1 LRFLSLFSGIEA
13 ASTAWEPLGWEPVA
27 FSEIE
32 PFPCAVLAHHWP
44 HIPNLGDVTQI
55 EMKHIK
61 KLGAIDIVIF
71 GSPCQD
77 LSVAGKRA
85 GLDGER
91 SGLFRSAIRIV
102 RWARKHNKLR
112 FALWE
117 NVPGAFS
124 TNSGRDFA
132 AVVREMSGADV
143 GVPSDGWKNT
153 GVAFGREGFTEWSV
167 LDAQWFGVPQRR
179 RRVFALSDFGSWR
192 DRPPILFERE
202 SLCGNPAPSREKG
215 EGTAAD
221 VAPSITSSGPPFS
234 RTGNSR
240 VETEALVTTFSTPAL
255 GDVREDEIASTMQ
268 AKTGS
273 AGETQN
279 PAYVATYRKPRR
291 VQSTTDHESWVEDD
305 IANTINT
312 FDVGDV
318 GDVRSTNAV
327 AYRPQN
333 FGDEGGGYTEA
344 DVSNSLDATQGSKQ
358 THLAVAF
365 NWQEDRTFKV
375 GEQANPLRASQ
386 TEAIAVRTA
395 QTSVNG
401 IGVSDVAHTLDGVQ
415 GQAVAF
421 TADVKQVQW
430 ASGGGEI
437 ENDTAQAIRANPE
450 TNYQFL
456 RQQMQVRRLTPVE
469 CCRLQGFSDDH
480 LDITYR
486 NKPAPDGAKYK
497 ALGNSM
503 AVPVIRWIGKQISCV

>member
-1 LRFLSLFSGIEA
+1 MRFLSLFSGIEA
-13 ASTAWEPLGWEPVA
+13 ASIAWEPLGWEPVA

-77 LSVAGKRA
+77 LSVAGKRK
-85 GLDGER
+85 GLQGER

-102 RWARKHNKLR
+102 RWARKHNGLR

-179 RRVFALSDFGSWR
+179 RRIFALSDFGNWR
-192 DRPPILFERE
+192 DREPILFERE

-221 VAPSITSSGPPFS
+221 IAPGVALSSPLSARDYKDPGTDGLNHES
-234 RTGNSR
+234 AKMVVYENHAQDSR
-240 VETEALVTTFSTPAL
+240 VKEVKTSPTVH
-255 GDVREDEIASTMQ
+255 
-268 AKTGS
+268 AKYGM
-273 AGETQN
+273 GGGN
-279 PAYVATYRKPRR
+279 VPFVTYRKSRR
-291 VQSTTDHESWVEDD
+291 AQSTTDHESWVEDD
-305 IANTINT
+305 VANTINT

-318 GDVRSTNAV
+318 RSTNVVGPITRASN
-327 AYRPQN
+327 A
-333 FGDEGGGYTEA
+333 GGTMTHQ
-344 DVSNSLDATQGSKQ
+344 DVTSG
-358 THLAVAF
+358 HVIPAVAF

-386 TEAIAVRTA
+386 TEA
-395 QTSVNG
+395 
-401 IGVSDVAHTLDGVQ
+401 
-415 GQAVAF
+415 VAF
-421 TADVKQVQW
+421 TASERSNSYAWESEVNPTLNSQLP
-430 ASGGGEI
+430 S
-437 ENDTAQAIRANPE
+437 DTSNLQYGI
-450 TNYQFL
+450 

>member
-1 LRFLSLFSGIEA
+1 MRFLSLFSGIEA
-13 ASTAWEPLGWEPVA
+13 ASIAWEPLGWEPVA

-102 RWARKHNKLR
+102 RWARKHNGLR

-179 RRVFALSDFGSWR
+179 RRIFALSDFGNWR
-192 DRPPILFERE
+192 DRGPILFERE
-202 SLCGNPAPSREKG
+202 SLCGDPTPRRKEG

-240 VETEALVTTFSTPAL
+240 VETETLVTTFPTPAL

-279 PAYVATYRKPRR
+279 PAYVATYRKSRR
-291 VQSTTDHESWVEDD
+291 AQST
-305 IANTINT
+305 
-312 FDVGDV
+312 
-318 GDVRSTNAV
+318 
-327 AYRPQN
+327 
-333 FGDEGGGYTEA
+333 
-344 DVSNSLDATQGSKQ
+344 SLDATQGSKQ

-386 TEAIAVRTA
+386 TEA
-395 QTSVNG
+395 
-401 IGVSDVAHTLDGVQ
+401 
-415 GQAVAF
+415 VAF
-421 TADVKQVQW
+421 TASERSNSYAWESEVNPTLNSQLP
-430 ASGGGEI
+430 S
-437 ENDTAQAIRANPE
+437 DTSNLQYGI
-450 TNYQFL
+450 

-503 AVPVIRWIGKQISCV
+503 AVPVIRWIGKQIESNSEND

>member
-1 LRFLSLFSGIEA
+1 
-13 ASTAWEPLGWEPVA
+13 
-27 FSEIE
+27 
-32 PFPCAVLAHHWP
+32 
-44 HIPNLGDVTQI
+44 
-55 EMKHIK
+55 
-61 KLGAIDIVIF
+61 
-71 GSPCQD
+71 
-77 LSVAGKRA
+77 
-85 GLDGER
+85 
-91 SGLFRSAIRIV
+91 
-102 RWARKHNKLR
+102 
-112 FALWE
+112 
-117 NVPGAFS
+117 
-124 TNSGRDFA
+124 
-132 AVVREMSGADV
+132 
-143 GVPSDGWKNT
+143 
-153 GVAFGREGFTEWSV
+153 V

-179 RRVFALSDFGSWR
+179 RRIFALSDFGNWR

-202 SLCGNPAPSREKG
+202 SLCGNPTPSREKG

-279 PAYVATYRKPRR
+279 PAYVATYRKSRR
-291 VQSTTDHESWVEDD
+291 AQSTTDHESWVEDD
-305 IANTINT
+305 VANTINT

-318 GDVRSTNAV
+318 TSGHVI
-327 AYRPQN
+327 P
-333 FGDEGGGYTEA
+333 
-344 DVSNSLDATQGSKQ
+344 
-358 THLAVAF
+358 AVAF

-386 TEAIAVRTA
+386 TEA
-395 QTSVNG
+395 
-401 IGVSDVAHTLDGVQ
+401 
-415 GQAVAF
+415 VAF
-421 TADVKQVQW
+421 TASERSNSYAWESEVNPTLNSQLP
-430 ASGGGEI
+430 S
-437 ENDTAQAIRANPE
+437 DTSNLQYGI
-450 TNYQFL
+450 

-503 AVPVIRWIGKQISCV
+503 AVPVIRWIGKQIESNSEND

>member
-1 LRFLSLFSGIEA
+1 MRFLSLFSGIEA

-77 LSVAGKRA
+77 LSVAGKRK
-85 GLDGER
+85 GLQGER
-91 SGLFRSAIRIV
+91 SGLFRSAIRII
-102 RWARKHNKLR
+102 RWARKHNGLR

-318 GDVRSTNAV
+318 RST
-327 AYRPQN
+327 
-333 FGDEGGGYTEA
+333 T
-344 DVSNSLDATQGSKQ
+344 
-358 THLAVAF
+358 AVAF

>member
-1 LRFLSLFSGIEA
+1 VRFLSLFSGIEA
-13 ASTAWEPLGWEPVA
+13 ASIAWEPLGWEPVA

-44 HIPNLGDVTQI
+44 HVPNLGDVTQI

-61 KLGAIDIVIF
+61 KLGSIDIVIF

-91 SGLFRSAIRIV
+91 SGLFRSAIRII
-102 RWARKHNKLR
+102 RWARKYNGLR

-179 RRVFALSDFGSWR
+179 RRIFALADFGNWR
-192 DRPPILFERE
+192 DREPILFERE

-221 VAPSITSSGPPFS
+221 AEGSTVYENHAQD
-234 RTGNSR
+234 SR
-240 VETEALVTTFSTPAL
+240 VKEVKTSPTVH
-255 GDVREDEIASTMQ
+255 
-268 AKTGS
+268 AKYGM
-273 AGETQN
+273 GGGN
-279 PAYVATYRKPRR
+279 VPFVTYRKSRR
-291 VQSTTDHESWVEDD
+291 AQSTTDHESWVEDD
-305 IANTINT
+305 VANTINT

-318 GDVRSTNAV
+318 RSTN
-327 AYRPQN
+327 
-333 FGDEGGGYTEA
+333 
-344 DVSNSLDATQGSKQ
+344 
-358 THLAVAF
+358 
-365 NWQEDRTFKV
+365 
-375 GEQANPLRASQ
+375 
-386 TEAIAVRTA
+386 
-395 QTSVNG
+395 
-401 IGVSDVAHTLDGVQ
+401 
-415 GQAVAF
+415 AVAF

>member
-1 LRFLSLFSGIEA
+1 VRFLSLFSGIEA

-44 HIPNLGDVTQI
+44 HIPNLGNVTQI

-102 RWARKHNKLR
+102 RWARKHNGLR

-179 RRVFALSDFGSWR
+179 RRIFALSDFGNWR
-192 DRPPILFERE
+192 DRPPILFERD
-202 SLCGNPAPSREKG
+202 SLCGNPTPRRKEG
-215 EGTAAD
+215 EELTSTAERSTVYENHPND
-221 VAPSITSSGPPFS
+221 
-234 RTGNSR
+234 SR
-240 VETEALVTTFSTPAL
+240 VTEVNIGPTVTQRF
-255 GDVREDEIASTMQ
+255 G
-268 AKTGS
+268 TG
-273 AGETQN
+273 GGN
-279 PAYVATYRKPRR
+279 VPFVTYRKSRR
-291 VQSTTDHESWVEDD
+291 AQSTTDHESWVEDD
-305 IANTINT
+305 VANTINT
-312 FDVGDV
+312 FDI

-327 AYRPQN
+327 A
-333 FGDEGGGYTEA
+333 
-344 DVSNSLDATQGSKQ
+344 
-358 THLAVAF
+358 
-365 NWQEDRTFKV
+365 
-375 GEQANPLRASQ
+375 
-386 TEAIAVRTA
+386 
-395 QTSVNG
+395 
-401 IGVSDVAHTLDGVQ
+401 SD
-415 GQAVAF
+415 
-421 TADVKQVQW
+421 
-430 ASGGGEI
+430 
-437 ENDTAQAIRANPE
+437 
-450 TNYQFL
+450 
-456 RQQMQVRRLTPVE
+456 QMHVRRLTPVE
-469 CCRLQGFSDDH
+469 CARLQGFSDDH
-480 LDITYR
+480 LDISYR

-503 AVPVIRWIGKQISCV
+503 AVPVIRWIGKQIESNSEND